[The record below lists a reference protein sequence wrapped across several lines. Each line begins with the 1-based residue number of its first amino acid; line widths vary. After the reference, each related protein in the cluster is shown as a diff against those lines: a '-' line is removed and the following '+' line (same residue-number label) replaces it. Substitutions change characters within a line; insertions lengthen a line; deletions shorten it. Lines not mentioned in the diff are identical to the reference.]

1 MSLVLI
7 GTHLCTFSLAIG
19 FGRIRLFSNM
29 SKPKTRL
36 SSKLLQSKSQMPGSE
51 SSNGDS
57 VPELGVFVRKKR
69 VKKIVQV
76 EEEEHEAESD
86 DKKV

>member
-1 MSLVLI
+1 MP
-7 GTHLCTFSLAIG
+7 GHCEQQNCHFAFSYNVYIWYSN
-19 FGRIRLFSNM
+19 RIPFRFFFEWV
-29 SKPKTRL
+29 T
-36 SSKLLQSKSQMPGSE
+36 GSE

-86 DKKV
+86 DKKVWIYLVSI